1 MLKFVTD
8 LFKPS
13 APKPPAPI
21 SSQTS
26 MNFGTEEVT
35 PFLIQLANNP
45 RFVFPEGVA
54 QLVQQDLQEMAVEET
69 RRWKLTCDLDRQP
82 IHLEIEA
89 FMDDVNAPDLSFF
102 STLEAVQEIEQELEA
117 FAAAKGL

>member
-1 MLKFVTD
+1 MFKFVTD

-21 SSQTS
+21 TSETS
-26 MNFGTEEVT
+26 MNFDLEEVA
-35 PFLIQLANNP
+35 PFLTQLGNNP
-45 RFVFPEGVA
+45 RFVLPTRVA
-54 QLVQQDLQEMAVEET
+54 QEIVNGLADLEVEQT
-69 RRWKLTCDLDRQP
+69 RRWKLTGDFDNQP
-82 IHLEIEA
+82 VFLEIEA